1 MNWSQIAEKAF
12 NLYYESFV
20 ENRDHSIAQKIINDF
35 IETSAIK
42 AGFQFKNLS
51 LNDIPRKEL
60 IIIFKQFAERM
71 RYLEKE
77 KKIKDNGEFLWPL
90 HSWLSNHCYKN
101 LQIHGKNEFKIIQ
114 KYIDEELT
122 QYLPD

>member
-1 MNWSQIAEKAF
+1 LNWSKIAEKAL
-12 NLYYESFV
+12 NIYYESFV
-20 ENRDHSIAQKIINDF
+20 ENRDHCIAQKIAEKF
-35 IETSAIK
+35 IKVSAIK
-42 AGFQFKNLS
+42 AGFEFKNLS
-51 LNDIPRKEL
+51 SNTMPRKEL